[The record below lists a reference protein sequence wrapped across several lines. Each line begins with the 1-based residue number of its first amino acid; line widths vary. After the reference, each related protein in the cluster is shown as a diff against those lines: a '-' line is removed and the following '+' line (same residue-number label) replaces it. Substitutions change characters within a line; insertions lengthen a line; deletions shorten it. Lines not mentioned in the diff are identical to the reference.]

1 MDATALDQK
10 IVDVI
15 HAGVFNP
22 TSDADFNTLALKL
35 FSYQYQNNLPYH
47 HYCDVLNLQPDK
59 ITHWKELPAV
69 PTSAFKELDLCC
81 FPVTE
86 AVKTFY
92 TSGTTVQL
100 SGKHHLD
107 SCTLYDA
114 SLAENFKL
122 HLLPDKEHI
131 RMLSL
136 TPSPAE
142 SPHSSLVYMIQKVME
157 LYGTPDSR
165 YFIQDGILDIQG
177 LITTIQS
184 TSEPLLILGTA
195 FSFVH
200 LLDDCRDHLI
210 QLPLNPESR
219 IMETGGFKGKSREV
233 SKSDLYAELCRLFNL
248 PVTNIVNEYGMTEL
262 GTQFYDNR
270 FCNLV
275 NQKQHPSAKD
285 IPAWSR
291 IQIIN
296 PDTMEEMRDGEI
308 GMIKII
314 DLSNRGSV
322 LAIQTEDLGYKIGN
336 GFEILGRITSATPRG
351 CSLGIDVLLS

>member
-1 MDATALDQK
+1 MTAATLDQK
-10 IVDVI
+10 IADVI

-22 TSDADFNTLALKL
+22 ISDADFNTLALEL
-35 FSYQYQNNLPYH
+35 FTYQYQHNLPYH

-59 ITHWKELPAV
+59 VSHWKQIPAV

-81 FPVTE
+81 FPVSE
-86 AVKTFY
+86 AVKTFH

-107 SCTLYDA
+107 TCTLYDA
-114 SLAENFKL
+114 SLAENFKC
-122 HLLPDKEHI
+122 HLIPDKSRI

-136 TPSPAE
+136 TPSPEE

-165 YFIQDGILDIQG
+165 YFIQDGVLDVPE
-177 LITTIQS
+177 LVRTISS
-184 TSEPLLILGTA
+184 TSDPLLVLGTA

-200 LLDDCRDHLI
+200 LLDDCREHQI
-210 QLPLNPESR
+210 QLPLHPESR

-233 SKSDLYAELCRLFNL
+233 SQSDLYSELCRLFHL
-248 PVTNIVNEYGMTEL
+248 QASNIVNEYGMTEL

-270 FCNLV
+270 FYNLV
-275 NQKQHPSAKD
+275 NQVQRPSAKD

-291 IQIIN
+291 IQIMN
-296 PDTMEEMRDGEI
+296 PETMEEMRDGEI

-322 LAIQTEDLGYKIGN
+322 LAIQTEDLGFKTGD
-336 GFEILGRITSATPRG
+336 GFEILGRLTSATPRG